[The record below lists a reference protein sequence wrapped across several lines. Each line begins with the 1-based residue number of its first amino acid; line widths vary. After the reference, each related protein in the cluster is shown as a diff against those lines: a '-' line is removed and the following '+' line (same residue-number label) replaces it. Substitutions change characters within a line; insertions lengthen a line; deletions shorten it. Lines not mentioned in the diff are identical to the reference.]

1 MGRIHDRDF
10 CLFGKKEVTASSSS
24 VSLLTSSPFGL
35 ISLMFAQGLILRDC
49 LSNKGENQP
58 TSPPNPKKRRN
69 GKLSCSRVRGRRR
82 EKKKKKSKNWVM
94 FKGVRGRKPRYTEER
109 KGSEE
114 AGKEGG
120 KELCF
125 KKFTACVS
133 NATQSEICEN
143 VAVFFIWKIKWI
155 DFPSRKNCIGS
166 QFRPFFGS
174 AFRRRLRRRDPNLS
188 PSMTSSE
195 KGGVEGGIEKS
206 LRFRFLGLPP
216 SRRDVWQ
223 PVVCEGRRR
232 GQKGGG
238 GPFPPRS
245 SGAAC
250 HIAPHTHGG
259 KKGGGLARR
268 E

>member
-1 MGRIHDRDF
+1 
-10 CLFGKKEVTASSSS
+10 
-24 VSLLTSSPFGL
+24 
-35 ISLMFAQGLILRDC
+35 MFAQGLILRDC

-143 VAVFFIWKIKWI
+143 VAVFLIWKIKWI

-174 AFRRRLRRRDPNLS
+174 AFRRRRRRRRDPNLS

-216 SRRDVWQ
+216 SHPPGATYGSLLCV
-223 PVVCEGRRR
+223 
-232 GQKGGG
+232 KGGG
-238 GPFPPRS
+238 GGKRE
-245 SGAAC
+245 AAALFLLALRGLRAIL
-250 HIAPHTHGG
+250 HHTHMEG
-259 KKGGGLARR
+259 RR
-268 E
+268 EAASPAGSSRKGRRGGEI